1 MFEYYATGKTLPKH
15 VKVLIVTMIG
25 LMTGTSAYFV
35 WFVSSKGDGNLFN
48 PSTWNGADQ
57 HAFGSITILF
67 VGLLG
72 MLYVA
77 TMVKSRK

>member
-1 MFEYYATGKTLPKH
+1 
-15 VKVLIVTMIG
+15 MIG
-25 LMTGTSAYFV
+25 LMVSISAYFV
-35 WFVSSKGDGNLFN
+35 WFVSSKGDGDLFK

>member
-1 MFEYYATGKTLPKH
+1 MFEYYATGKTLPRH
-15 VKVLIVTMIG
+15 VKTLIVTMIG
-25 LMTGTSAYFV
+25 LMVSASSYFV
-35 WFVSSKGDGNLFN
+35 WFVSTKGDGELFN

-57 HAFGSITILF
+57 HAFGSITILL
-67 VGLLG
+67 VGILG